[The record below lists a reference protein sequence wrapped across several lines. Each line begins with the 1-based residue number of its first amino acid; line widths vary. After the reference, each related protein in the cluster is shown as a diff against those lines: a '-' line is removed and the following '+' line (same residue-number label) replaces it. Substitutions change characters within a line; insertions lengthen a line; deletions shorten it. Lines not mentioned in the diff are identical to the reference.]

1 MHVAAVADT
10 AFIVDRFPPKPE
22 MIMALWKEPS
32 GTRKDA
38 PETHSPVEVAT
49 RPEVPSAYTPPVVEA
64 PRPMRHQEAA
74 ESVIGADLAIEGS
87 ITGAGSVRL
96 AGRFTGDVTVD
107 GVLTIENGA
116 RLAGS
121 VRAATVAIAGE
132 LEGNVVKATR
142 VDVHASG
149 VLMGDLK
156 SDTLTLAA
164 GSRVR
169 GHIEC
174 GWVDAPAAVN
184 SRLGTATSSS
194 PHSTSAKHSNSSN
207 GVEAVTAS

>member
-1 MHVAAVADT
+1 
-10 AFIVDRFPPKPE
+10 
-22 MIMALWKEPS
+22 MIMALWKEQT
-32 GTRKDA
+32 GTRKDV
-38 PETHSPVEVAT
+38 PDTHPVEVAP
-49 RPEVPSAYTPPVVEA
+49 RPEVPSAYTPPVEA
-64 PRPMRHQEAA
+64 PRPVRHSEST
-74 ESVIGADLAIEGS
+74 ESVIGPDLSIEGS

-107 GVLTIENGA
+107 GVLTIESGA

-142 VDVHASG
+142 VDVHGSG

-174 GWVDAPAAVN
+174 GWVDAPAAVS
-184 SRLGTATSSS
+184 SRIGTPASTSS
-194 PHSTSAKHSNSSN
+194 PAAAKHVGSLSSN
-207 GVEAVTAS
+207 GVEAVAGS

>member
-1 MHVAAVADT
+1 
-10 AFIVDRFPPKPE
+10 
-22 MIMALWKEPS
+22 MALWKEQT
-32 GTRKDA
+32 GTRKDTSE
-38 PETHSPVEVAT
+38 PNIMEVAS
-49 RPEVPSAYTPPVVEA
+49 RPEVPTAYAPPVEA
-64 PRPMRHQEAA
+64 PRPVRHHDTA
-74 ESVIGADLAIEGS
+74 ESVIGPDLAIEGS

-107 GVLTIENGA
+107 GVLTIETGA

-121 VRAATVAIAGE
+121 VRASTVAIAGE

-174 GWVDAPAAVN
+174 GWVEAPTASS
-184 SRLGTATSSS
+184 SRLGS
-194 PHSTSAKHSNSSN
+194 STSTPLSSASVKHSGSGSQN
-207 GVEAVTAS
+207 GVEAVAGT

>member
-1 MHVAAVADT
+1 
-10 AFIVDRFPPKPE
+10 
-22 MIMALWKEPS
+22 MALWKEQT
-32 GTRKDA
+32 GQRKDA
-38 PETHSPVEVAT
+38 PDAHPVEVAS
-49 RPEVPSAYTPPVVEA
+49 RPEIPTAYAPPVEA
-64 PRPMRHQEAA
+64 PRPIRMSEAA

-87 ITGAGSVRL
+87 ITGSGSVRL

-107 GVLTIENGA
+107 GMLTIETGA
-116 RLAGS
+116 RLSGS
-121 VRAATVAIAGE
+121 VRASTVAIGGE

-174 GWVDAPAAVN
+174 GWVEAPTAVT
-184 SRLGTATSSS
+184 SRLGSSA
-194 PHSTSAKHSNSSN
+194 STPLSSASVKHAASGSSN
-207 GVEAVTAS
+207 GVEHVAGS

>member
-1 MHVAAVADT
+1 
-10 AFIVDRFPPKPE
+10 
-22 MIMALWKEPS
+22 MALWKEQS

-38 PETHSPVEVAT
+38 PDTHPVEVAT
-49 RPEVPSAYTPPVVEA
+49 RPEAAPMAYTPPVESH
-64 PRPMRHQEAA
+64 RPARSNDLT

-107 GVLTIENGA
+107 GTLTIETGA
-116 RLAGS
+116 RLSGS

-174 GWVDAPAAVN
+174 GWVEAPSSVS
-184 SRLGTATSSS
+184 SRLGNSASTPLSSAS
-194 PHSTSAKHSNSSN
+194 VKHSGSGSLN
-207 GVEAVTAS
+207 GVEAVAGS

>member
-1 MHVAAVADT
+1 
-10 AFIVDRFPPKPE
+10 
-22 MIMALWKEPS
+22 MALWKEQT

-38 PETHSPVEVAT
+38 PDSHPVEVAA
-49 RPEVPSAYTPPVVEA
+49 RPEIPMAYAPPVEA
-64 PRPMRHQEAA
+64 PRPVRHSEAS
-74 ESVIGADLAIEGS
+74 ESVIGSDLSIEGS

-107 GVLTIENGA
+107 GVLTIESGA

-174 GWVDAPAAVN
+174 GWVEAPASVS
-184 SRLGTATSSS
+184 SRLGTSASTPSSS
-194 PHSTSAKHSNSSN
+194 AAKHASGSSN
-207 GVEAVTAS
+207 GVEHVAGS

>member
-1 MHVAAVADT
+1 
-10 AFIVDRFPPKPE
+10 
-22 MIMALWKEPS
+22 MIMALWKEQT
-32 GTRKDA
+32 GARKDA
-38 PETHSPVEVAT
+38 PETNVVEVAP
-49 RPEVPSAYTPPVVEA
+49 RPEVTTAYAPPVEA
-64 PRPMRHQEAA
+64 PRPIRHNDSA

-174 GWVDAPAAVN
+174 GWVEAPTAVS
-184 SRLGTATSSS
+184 SRLGTPASSS
-194 PHSTSAKHSNSSN
+194 SHSASARHAGSGSSN
-207 GVEAVTAS
+207 GAEAVTAS

>member
-1 MHVAAVADT
+1 
-10 AFIVDRFPPKPE
+10 
-22 MIMALWKEPS
+22 MALWKEQT

-38 PETHSPVEVAT
+38 PDIHPVEVAT
-49 RPEVPSAYTPPVVEA
+49 RPELPSAYTPPVEA
-64 PRPMRHQEAA
+64 PRPPVRQSEGS
-74 ESVIGADLAIEGS
+74 ESVIGPDLSIEGS

-107 GVLTIENGA
+107 GTLTIETGA

-121 VRAATVAIAGE
+121 VRASTVAIAGE

-174 GWVDAPAAVN
+174 GWVEAPVSVS
-184 SRLGTATSSS
+184 SRI
-194 PHSTSAKHSNSSN
+194 STSASTPSSSAAKHIAGSGSSN
-207 GVEAVTAS
+207 GVELVAGS